1 MFPHVRAH
9 ARATVAGLG
18 ISILSVALLLPL
30 PATASDFVV
39 QAFPQEP
46 QVTTFASTFGAPR
59 SGGRR
64 HEGTDLM
71 APKMTPVYAAAD
83 GVVSR
88 IATQR
93 RAGRYLVIDHGDGW
107 ETWYVHLNN
116 DTPGTNDGRAAWTST
131 VVPGME
137 VGTAVVAG
145 QHIAW
150 VGDSGNA
157 EGGTPHTHFEIQR
170 NGRSIDPYPYLVPA
184 YEAALAARAEERM
197 AGMVVW
203 LDRIDEASGE
213 DLASFDLGGG
223 VTFL

>member
-1 MFPHVRAH
+1 VFPHVRAH

-18 ISILSVALLLPL
+18 ISILSFALIVPM
-30 PATASDFVV
+30 PASASDFVIQV
-39 QAFPQEP
+39 FPQDPE
-46 QVTTFASTFGAPR
+46 VTTFTSTFGAPR

-83 GVVSR
+83 GVVVR

-116 DTPGTNDGRAAWTST
+116 DTPGTNDGRADWTST
-131 VVPGME
+131 VVPGIE
-137 VGTAVVAG
+137 VGTPVVAG
-145 QHIAW
+145 QHVAW

-184 YEAALAARAEERM
+184 YEMALAALAEERM
-197 AGMVVW
+197 SGAIVW
-203 LDRIDEASGE
+203 LERIDEASGE
-213 DLASFDLGGG
+213 HLASYDLGSG
-223 VTFL
+223 VTLL